1 MRKSLGVDS
10 LGFLSVDGLYR
21 RWAREARRRANPQF
35 TDHCFTGEY
44 PTPLI
49 AIARAH
55 RRRLRNST
63 TTSRELGGGEATL
76 IPLDLRDGAS
86 IDQLAAPLFERFGKL
101 DGLAACAGALGSL
114 TPAHQATPSIMDE
127 TILVNYLANQRLIR
141 ALHPLLRES
150 DAGRAVF
157 FTSGASKNPRA
168 YWSPYAASKAALDAL
183 VMSWAAGIGNVTPMR
198 ANLFNPGPTRTAMRA
213 KAFPG
218 EDPMTLPTPEEVAP
232 SIVAMLQPSYTE
244 NGAWIQF
251 ER

>member
-1 MRKSLGVDS
+1 METDEKRIALVTGASRGIGRAVALELARKNWRV
-10 LGFLSVDGLYR
+10 
-21 RWAREARRRANPQF
+21 
-35 TDHCFTGEY
+35 
-44 PTPLI
+44 I
-49 AIARAH
+49 AVARAQKALEKLDDDI
-55 RRRLRNST
+55 RAL
-63 TTSRELGGGEATL
+63 GGEATL
-76 IPLDLRDGAS
+76 IPLDLRDGAA

-127 TILVNYLANQRLIR
+127 TIQVNFLANQRLIR
-141 ALHPLLRES
+141 ALHPLLRASE
-150 DAGRAVF
+150 AGRAVF
-157 FTSGASKNPRA
+157 LTSGASKNPRA

-183 VMSWAAGIGNVTPMR
+183 VVSYAAELNVTPIR

-232 SIVAMLQPSYTE
+232 AIVRMLAPDYAE
-244 NGAWIQF
+244 NGAWVQF